1 MRRQAKILC
10 RWLTG
15 TQLVPVQT
23 ASLGTV
29 QDCGASEG
37 EKIWEEM
44 TCCSC
49 RCESIQRPRSEILGA
64 EVQVPQRLDL
74 SALLLV
80 PQPQGPS
87 KICPRQAAER
97 RGACLQL

>member
-1 MRRQAKILC
+1 M
-10 RWLTG
+10 
-15 TQLVPVQT
+15 PVQT

-29 QDCGASEG
+29 QDRGASEG
-37 EKIWEEM
+37 EEIWEEM

-49 RCESIQRPRSEILGA
+49 SCESVQRPRFEILGA
-64 EVQVPQRLDL
+64 EVQVPQHLDL

-80 PQPQGPS
+80 PQPQGLS
-87 KICPRQAAER
+87 KICPCQAAER

>member
-29 QDCGASEG
+29 QDRGASEG
-37 EKIWEEM
+37 EEM

-49 RCESIQRPRSEILGA
+49 RCESVQRPRSEILGA
-64 EVQVPQRLDL
+64 EVRVPQPLDL
-74 SALLLV
+74 SALLLL